1 MVFFGFKDAKEN
13 TAAAGSKHREEE
25 EEERDGLLGLYAGA
39 RHGKAAKIC
48 LLELNVLE
56 IFSHFANF

>member
-1 MVFFGFKDAKEN
+1 MVFFGLKDAKEN
-13 TAAAGSKHREEE
+13 TAAAGSKHREE

-56 IFSHFANF
+56 ILSHFANF